1 MHNDDASPHIRLWM
15 PEYVPVRFRRLI
27 PFANDSGVLV
37 MFVAHVPAEVLASKT
52 YQECESNPHINGWIR
67 EGELGLFGTN
77 ALNTIPHPDGDGI
90 LIVGSCV

>member
-1 MHNDDASPHIRLWM
+1 MEEGPYVRLWM
-15 PEYVPVRFRRLI
+15 PEHLPARLRDLVPFSE
-27 PFANDSGVLV
+27 DSGVKI
-37 MFVAHVPAEVLASKT
+37 MFVAHVPAAVLACKT
-52 YQECESNPHINGWIR
+52 YQECEQNPYINGWMR